1 MQSSSNPA
9 LQEATTDPLLFA
21 TAFKKNRFYMIS
33 TREPEGSRDV
43 FNEKP
48 SREEQTIASVNPV
61 KSLPTTATIRT
72 TMGDIVLKLMPQFA
86 PKSVENFIGLA
97 KSGYYDNVI
106 IHRVVKGFM
115 IQTGDPNG
123 NFVSLYLTQRISYLI
138 GDGTG
143 GESIFG
149 GQFEDEFH
157 PDAKHDRPYTLS
169 MANAGPGTNGSQFFV
184 TVVPAVTN
192 LLSHSYDRN

>member
-1 MQSSSNPA
+1 VVRLLCKSEISTRFLHLALYQGVGKKKASQSYVNYPTRLLPRLTNILAKEMQSSSNPA
-9 LQEATTDPLLFA
+9 LQEATSDPLLFA

-33 TREPEGSRDV
+33 TREPESSRDV

-97 KSGYYDNVI
+97 KSGYYDGVV

-123 NFVSLYLTQRISYLI
+123 NNYRFS
-138 GDGTG
+138 
-143 GESIFG
+143 
-149 GQFEDEFH
+149 
-157 PDAKHDRPYTLS
+157 
-169 MANAGPGTNGSQFFV
+169 
-184 TVVPAVTN
+184 
-192 LLSHSYDRN
+192 